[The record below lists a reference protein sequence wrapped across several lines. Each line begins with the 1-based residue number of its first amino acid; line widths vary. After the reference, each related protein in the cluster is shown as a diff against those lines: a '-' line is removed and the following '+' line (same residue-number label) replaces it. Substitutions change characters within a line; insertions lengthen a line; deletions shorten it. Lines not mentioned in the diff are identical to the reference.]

1 MVKKILFSCLLCI
14 SLYGY
19 GQKVTVYNKNVSDIL
34 EEYTYITDTI
44 PLTDT
49 AFVEQAVE
57 VTQNGIVWEDVRIS
71 EATFKAASLVKEQYQ
86 MIRSERTPDKKDS
99 SIVREWAKEIGFSF
113 EECMEECGFYHFE
126 GSEII
131 EMGMGDYCFTSTRND
146 TTRIEACGL
155 SLSTDHLLAGYYTDV
170 MHWDPPFESAVGNVY
185 IYPYDY
191 TSGKLGKPFV
201 FKTPPRWWPIG
212 NSFWG
217 ADGWFFI
224 QGWVKERNIEYH
236 KIRPKTVK

>member
-1 MVKKILFSCLLCI
+1 MVKKILFCCFLWI

-19 GQKVTVYNKNVSDIL
+19 GQKVTVYNKNGSDIL
-34 EEYTYITDTI
+34 EEDTYITDTI

-57 VTQNGIVWEDVRIS
+57 VTQNGIVCEDVRIS

-86 MIRSERTPDKKDS
+86 MLRSERTPDKKDS
-99 SIVREWAKEIGFSF
+99 SIVREWAKEIGFGF

-131 EMGMGDYCFTSTRND
+131 EMGMGDYCFTRTRND

-170 MHWDPPFESAVGNVY
+170 IYWDPPFEGAVGNVY

-191 TSGKLGKPFV
+191 TSDKLGKPFV

-212 NSFWG
+212 DSFWG

-224 QGWVKERNIEYH
+224 QGLDMESNVEYH
-236 KIRPKTVK
+236 KVRPKMVK

>member
-1 MVKKILFSCLLCI
+1 MVKKILFCCFLGI

-19 GQKVTVYNKNVSDIL
+19 GQKVTVYDKNASDIL
-34 EEYTYITDTI
+34 GENTYITDTI

-49 AFVEQAVE
+49 AFVEQMFE

-71 EATFKAASLVKEQYQ
+71 EATFEAASLVKEQYQ

-126 GSEII
+126 DSEII
-131 EMGMGDYCFTSTRND
+131 EMGMGDYCFTRTRND
-146 TTRIEACGL
+146 TTHIEACGL

-170 MHWDPPFESAVGNVY
+170 IYWDPPFEGAVGNVF

-191 TSGKLGKPFV
+191 TSDKLGKPFV

-224 QGWVKERNIEYH
+224 QGWDKERNIEYH

>member
-1 MVKKILFSCLLCI
+1 MVKKILFCCCLYI
-14 SLYGY
+14 SLCGY
-19 GQKVTVYNKNVSDIL
+19 GQKVTFYNKNVSDIL

-71 EATFKAASLVKEQYQ
+71 EATFEAASLVKEQYQ

-131 EMGMGDYCFTSTRND
+131 EMGMGDYCFTRTRND
-146 TTRIEACGL
+146 TTHIEACGL